1 MGILDFFK
9 KRPDDQAVVFAGDR
23 LEAEL
28 VLNMLREEG
37 FSARDW
43 ADLPGPFTGSAG
55 MARIVVPPE
64 EGEAAKEFLASLQQ
78 EGEIEEEIE
87 EE

>member
-1 MGILDFFK
+1 VGILDFFK

-23 LEAEL
+23 IEAGL
-28 VLNMLREEG
+28 VLNMLKEEG
-37 FSARDW
+37 FNARDW
-43 ADLPGPFTGSAG
+43 ADLPGPFTGPAG

-78 EGEIEEEIE
+78 EEEIE

>member
-1 MGILDFFK
+1 VGILDFFK
-9 KRPDDQAVVFAGDR
+9 KRPDDQEVVFAGDR
-23 LEAEL
+23 IEAEL
-28 VLNMLREEG
+28 VLNMLKEEG

-78 EGEIEEEIE
+78 GEEIE

>member
-9 KRPDDQAVVFAGDR
+9 KRPEDQEVVFAGDR
-23 LEAEL
+23 IEAEL

-37 FSARDW
+37 FNARDW

-55 MARIVVPPE
+55 MSRIVVPPE
-64 EGEAAKEFLASLQQ
+64 EGEAAKEFLASLKR
-78 EGEIEEEIE
+78 EEIE

>member
-9 KRPDDQAVVFAGDR
+9 KRPDDQEVVFAGDR
-23 LEAEL
+23 IEAEL
-28 VLNMLREEG
+28 VLNMLKEEG
-37 FSARDW
+37 FNALDW

-55 MARIVVPPE
+55 MCRIVVPPE
-64 EGEAAKEFLASLQQ
+64 EGEAAKEFLACLQQ
-78 EGEIEEEIE
+78 GEEIE